1 MAEETV
7 QETETVEATE
17 AQMSAESETEPQ
29 QNGPPNPFAFAGFL
43 LGGWVALMI
52 VFILFAAVAMT
63 LVGAVAG

>member
-7 QETETVEATE
+7 QETETVEAVET
-17 AQMSAESETEPQ
+17 QMSAGPETEPQ
-29 QNGPPNPFAFAGFL
+29 QDDRPNPFTFAGFL
-43 LGGWVALMI
+43 LGGWVAVMI

>member
-7 QETETVEATE
+7 QETETVETVE

-29 QNGPPNPFAFAGFL
+29 QDDRPNPFAFAGFL

-52 VFILFAAVAMT
+52 VFILFAAVALSIVGT
-63 LVGAVAG
+63 LSG